1 MPKKQT
7 TKQIVDDE
15 MSEVFRN
22 TPSTVDT
29 SKSTLEQ
36 RKQQI
41 AIGLSKARA
50 RGARVPRK
58 PTP

>member
-7 TKQIVDDE
+7 TRQIVDDE
-15 MSEVFRN
+15 MSEVFRDK
-22 TPSTVDT
+22 PSTVDP

-36 RKQQI
+36 RKQMI
-41 AIGLSKARA
+41 AIGLEKARA

-58 PTP
+58 PAP